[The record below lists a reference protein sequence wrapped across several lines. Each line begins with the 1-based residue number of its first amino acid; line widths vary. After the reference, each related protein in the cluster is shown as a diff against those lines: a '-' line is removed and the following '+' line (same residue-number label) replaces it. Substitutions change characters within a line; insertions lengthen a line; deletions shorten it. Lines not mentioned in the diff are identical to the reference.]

1 MKEKKLKALLMKDF
15 HLGALL
21 SYAECRNLG
30 EKSQNAS
37 GLSFC

>member
-1 MKEKKLKALLMKDF
+1 MKVAKLKAFLKKDF
-15 HLGALL
+15 YLGALL

-37 GLSFC
+37 